1 MRAGIDVT
9 HLDAHMGCALSP
21 EFCDIYIR
29 LGLEYRLPILLTSTI
44 AAYTPNDN
52 LVGVTEEAHRKG
64 VDKARASGFEIFDAA
79 LQTTWGRPRSKPAE
93 PAYRAIVESV
103 KEGLTFFCLHFNAPG
118 ELELIEPRAAYIRTE
133 EYDVFRSERFSR
145 LAAGTGSRHHRHEA
159 RCATNCAPSCRPGKE
174 LVPGKRPEEAHPFDM
189 RASRRAAPRELSLL
203 TANGRLNM
211 KLLAKLALA
220 ALVSASFFTGAAQAA
235 NLKEAKDVRIMFVVH
250 GSPADPY
257 WSVVKRGVDDAAKLT
272 GATVEYHNPQVFD
285 VVEQARLMEA
295 AVASKPDGIAVSIA
309 DADAMRKSVQAALAA
324 NIPVVVVDSGELTGE
339 EMGTTLYVGTV
350 SEYDSGKK
358 AGERLAKD
366 GILKVVCINHEVGNI
381 SLDDRCRGLN
391 DGLKPSGG
399 GTEVVAVTPDPAD
412 ITRRTEAYL
421 SAHADV
427 QAVFCMGA
435 GACNPLIPM
444 FRDKELFGKLK
455 LYTFDISPEVLDSV
469 IAGEMGFGMDAQQY
483 LMGFLPV
490 IYMVENATHGFWPIN
505 DSYTGPLFIDTP
517 AKAQAMLGL
526 AKDGIR

>member
-1 MRAGIDVT
+1 
-9 HLDAHMGCALSP
+9 
-21 EFCDIYIR
+21 
-29 LGLEYRLPILLTSTI
+29 
-44 AAYTPNDN
+44 
-52 LVGVTEEAHRKG
+52 
-64 VDKARASGFEIFDAA
+64 
-79 LQTTWGRPRSKPAE
+79 
-93 PAYRAIVESV
+93 
-103 KEGLTFFCLHFNAPG
+103 
-118 ELELIEPRAAYIRTE
+118 
-133 EYDVFRSERFSR
+133 
-145 LAAGTGSRHHRHEA
+145 
-159 RCATNCAPSCRPGKE
+159 
-174 LVPGKRPEEAHPFDM
+174 
-189 RASRRAAPRELSLL
+189 
-203 TANGRLNM
+203 M
-211 KLLAKLALA
+211 KLLAKVAVA
-220 ALVSASFFTGAAQAA
+220 ALVSASFVTGGAQAA
-235 NLKEAKDVRIMFVVH
+235 NLKEAKDVRIAFVVH
-250 GSPADPY
+250 GSASDPY
-257 WSVVKRGVDDAAKLT
+257 WSVVKRGVDDAAALT
-272 GATVEYHNPQVFD
+272 GATVEYHSPQVFD
-285 VVEQARLMEA
+285 VIEQARLMEA
-295 AVASKPDGIAVSIA
+295 AIATKPDGIAVSIA
-309 DADAMRKSVQAALAA
+309 DADAMKKSVQAALAA
-324 NIPVVVVDSGELTGE
+324 GIAVVVVDSGELTGE

-366 GILKVVCINHEVGNI
+366 GILKVVCINHEVGNV

-421 SAHADV
+421 SAHPDV
-427 QAVFCMGA
+427 QAVFAMGA
-435 GACNPLIPM
+435 GAANPLIPY
-444 FRDKELFGKLK
+444 FREKELFGKLK